1 MPDDRPSADLYES
14 DFYAWTQAQAA
25 ALRAGAGSNLI
36 EYERVAEEIEDLG
49 GAQRNAV
56 QSQVRNIIRHLL
68 ELEYSRAVDPR
79 LHWKTEVVTFRD
91 AAAGQMTGALRR
103 SVEEELET
111 LHRQAGRTAQKLLDL
126 HEPGSKI
133 DKTRRWSL
141 PAILGEGGD
150 PLDTMK

>member
-1 MPDDRPSADLYES
+1 MPDDRPSADLYET

-25 ALRAGAGSNLI
+25 ALRVGPGSNSIDYGRL
-36 EYERVAEEIEDLG
+36 AEEIEDLG

-79 LHWKTEVVTFRD
+79 LHWKTEIVNFRD
-91 AAAGQMTGALRR
+91 AAAGQMTATLRR
-103 SVEEELET
+103 SVDDELEI

-133 DKTRRWSL
+133 DKSRRWSL
-141 PAILGEGGD
+141 PAILGEADD
-150 PLDTMK
+150 PLDSMK